1 MQVWKEGGK
10 NAQEKTGI
18 FMEHSRNLR
27 KLPHVNWY
35 IINEKQILD
44 PGMQKQ

>member
-1 MQVWKEGGK
+1 MQVWNAGGK
-10 NAQEKTGI
+10 NAQEKADI

-27 KLPHVNWY
+27 KPPPGIWY
-35 IINEKQILD
+35 IIYEKQILD

>member
-1 MQVWKEGGK
+1 MQVWNAGGK
-10 NAQEKTGI
+10 NAQEKADI

-27 KLPHVNWY
+27 KLPPGIWY
-35 IINEKQILD
+35 IIYEKQILD